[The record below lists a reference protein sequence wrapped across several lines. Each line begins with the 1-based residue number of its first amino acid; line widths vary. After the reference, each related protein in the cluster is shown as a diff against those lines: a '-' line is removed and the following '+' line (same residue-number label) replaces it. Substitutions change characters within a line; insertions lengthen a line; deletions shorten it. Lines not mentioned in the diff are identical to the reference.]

1 MDNFIAIDVETANN
15 QPTSI
20 CAIGAVLVMDGII
33 KSTFYE
39 LVRPEPN
46 WYIRYFSTSIHGI
59 YPDDTENCSGFSL
72 VWSRMADTFAVYGA
86 DMETIPFVAH
96 NKSFDE
102 KCIRACHRIYS
113 MTWPDNPFFC
123 TLSAARRSIRRADIV
138 GATHCRVWPIILASL
153 LTITIMHRL
162 MLLPAQ
168 KLQCVCYEFCHA
180 DYKPLPY
187 I

>member
-20 CAIGAVLVMDGII
+20 CAIGAVLVIDGII

-59 YPDDTENCSGFSL
+59 YPNDTENCSGFSL

-102 KCIRACHRIYS
+102 NVSVHVIAFI
-113 MTWPDNPFFC
+113 
-123 TLSAARRSIRRADIV
+123 
-138 GATHCRVWPIILASL
+138 
-153 LTITIMHRL
+153 
-162 MLLPAQ
+162 Q
-168 KLQCVCYEFCHA
+168 
-180 DYKPLPY
+180 
-187 I
+187 

>member
-20 CAIGAVLVMDGII
+20 CAIGAVLVIDGII
-33 KSTFYE
+33 KSTF
-39 LVRPEPN
+39 
-46 WYIRYFSTSIHGI
+46 YIRYFSTSIHGI

-123 TLSAARRSIRRADIV
+123 TLSAARRSIRRADI
-138 GATHCRVWPIILASL
+138 GGSYSLPCLASL

>member
-39 LVRPEPN
+39 LVRPEDL

-72 VWSRMADTFAVYGA
+72 VWSRMADTFEIG
-86 DMETIPFVAH
+86 
-96 NKSFDE
+96 
-102 KCIRACHRIYS
+102 RAS
-113 MTWPDNPFFC
+113 
-123 TLSAARRSIRRADIV
+123 
-138 GATHCRVWPIILASL
+138 CRERV
-153 LTITIMHRL
+153 
-162 MLLPAQ
+162 
-168 KLQCVCYEFCHA
+168 
-180 DYKPLPY
+180 
-187 I
+187 